1 MPAPDPRYLVGIDL
15 GTTHTVVSYID
26 QEAASPTVKLFD
38 VLQMVEAGAVGRRSV
53 LPSFLYLPGPHELA
67 QGSTAL
73 PWAPDRTYAVGT
85 FAREQGMRVPGRLV
99 ASAKSW
105 LCNTHVD
112 RSADILPWEAPA
124 DVPKVSPVE
133 AATRYL
139 QHVREAWNAEQA
151 ATPEDQLERQ
161 SIILTVPASFD
172 EVARSLTVEAAAR
185 AGLGQVILLEEPI
198 AAFYAW
204 LHATPDW
211 RDTVADGQVILVCD
225 VGGGTTDFS
234 VIGVRAEGDD
244 LLFDRLAVGDHLMLG
259 GDNMDHALARSVEA
273 ELTGE
278 GQGLD
283 RQRWQQLV
291 HQCRRAKETLL
302 QPDAP
307 QTAEVAVAGQGSN
320 LIGGTLRHTLRR
332 SEVEALVLEGFF
344 PEVGADAEPS
354 EDRRAGLAELGLPY
368 AQDPAITRYL
378 AAFWRQ
384 SEPYIRKQT
393 GRDTPY
399 PDHILFNGGVF
410 NAGMLRE
417 RTQAIVGSW
426 FEETAGDAWQPTE
439 LPTVRLDHN
448 VAVGAASY
456 GRVRQGEG
464 TRVGS
469 GSPRAY
475 YVGIAGEATDDD
487 TTKAV
492 CLVPRGAPEGYEVR
506 LQDRTFEALAN
517 QPVTFHLLSSST
529 RTGDQPGQVV
539 TLESDEALALPPIRT
554 VLAFGKRYARTVP
567 VQLEAHLTEV
577 GTLTLWCASVNT
589 DHRWQLQFD
598 VRQSGTVTPD
608 DATDGEDV
616 ITTRHVEKVREAIQR
631 TFEDPEREEPPST
644 VWNWLETLVH
654 RPPEEWPL
662 PFLRACADRLLHTRR
677 DRSAAHEKI
686 WLDLLGYCLR
696 PGYGD
701 AVDAWRMQQAW
712 VLHLEGLRF
721 PDEKRNRVAW
731 WHFWRRVSG
740 GLAAGKQ
747 EQIYYE
753 ARPFIQPE
761 VRTRKEHR
769 VYHRRMEMS
778 EKEEAWKAL
787 ATFERMKPDL
797 KTTLAKLLLD
807 KFRRSSPRGGELWA
821 LSRLGTRHPLHGP
834 LDRRVP
840 VIDVE
845 AWLEALLGM
854 DLPSSKDAA
863 YALAHLARRTPDRD
877 RGVSAAIRDRVATWL
892 DEHMSDPAPYHT
904 LLRSP
909 EPLGEHPGEAWF
921 VAEPLPQDAATTV
934 HEPRGIM
941 V

>member
-1 MPAPDPRYLVGIDL
+1 MPAPDSRYLIGIDL
-15 GTTHTVVSYID
+15 GTTHTVVSTID
-26 QEAASPTVKLFD
+26 REAASPTVEIFD
-38 VLQMVEAGAVGRRSV
+38 IPQVVEPGAIGRRSV
-53 LPSFLYLPGPHELA
+53 LPSFLYLPGSHELPE
-67 QGSTAL
+67 GSTAL
-73 PWAPDRTYAVGT
+73 PWAADRAYAVGT

-105 LCNTHVD
+105 LCNPHVD
-112 RSADILPWEAPA
+112 RSADILPWDAPG
-124 DVPKVSPVE
+124 DVAKVSPVE
-133 AATRYL
+133 ASTRYL
-139 QHVREAWNAEQA
+139 QHVREAWNAEQS
-151 ATPEDQLERQ
+151 ATPDDRLERQ
-161 SIILTVPASFD
+161 QVILTVPASFD
-172 EVARSLTVEAAAR
+172 EVARSLTVKAAAQ

-204 LHATPDW
+204 LHTTPAW

-234 VIGVRAEGDD
+234 VIGVTAKGES
-244 LLFDRLAVGDHLMLG
+244 LQFDRLAVGDHLMLG
-259 GDNMDHALARSVEA
+259 GDNMDHALARAVEA
-273 ELTGE
+273 ELTAD

-307 QTAEVAVAGQGSN
+307 ETAEVAVAGQGST
-320 LIGGTLRHTLRR
+320 LIGSTLRHTLHRAD
-332 SEVEALVLEGFF
+332 VEALVMDGFF
-344 PEVGADAEPS
+344 PQVDANAEPD
-354 EDRRAGLAELGLPY
+354 EDRRSGLAELGLPY
-368 AQDPAITRYL
+368 AHDPAITRHL

-384 SEPYIRKQT
+384 AVPYIRKQT

-399 PDHILFNGGVF
+399 PDHVLFNGGVF
-410 NAGMLRE
+410 NAQMLRE
-417 RTQAIVGSW
+417 RTQAIVGNW
-426 FEETAGDAWQPTE
+426 FEETAGDGWQPSE
-439 LPTVRLDHN
+439 LSTDRLDHN

-469 GSPRAY
+469 GSPRAF

-492 CLVPRGAPEGYEVR
+492 CLVPRGAPEGYEVQ
-506 LQDRTFEALAN
+506 LENRTFEALAN

-529 RTGDQPGQVV
+529 RMGDQPGQVV
-539 TLESDEALALPPIRT
+539 TLGADEARALPPIRT

-567 VQLEAHLTEV
+567 VGLAAHLTEV
-577 GTLTLWCASVNT
+577 GTLELWAESLHT

-598 VRQSGTVTPD
+598 VRQGGTTASD
-608 DATDGEDV
+608 DATDADDV

-631 TFEDPEREEPPST
+631 TFEDPERREPPST

-701 AVDAWRMQQAW
+701 AVDEWRMQQAW
-712 VLHLEGLRF
+712 VLHLEGLTF
-721 PDEKRNRVAW
+721 PDEKSNRVAW

-747 EQIYYE
+747 EQVYYE

-778 EKEEAWKAL
+778 EKEEAWKSL

-797 KTTLAKLLLD
+797 KTALAKLLLD
-807 KFRRSSPRGGELWA
+807 KFRHSSPRGGELWA

-840 VIDVE
+840 VADVE
-845 AWLEALLGM
+845 EWLEALLGM
-854 DLPSSKDAA
+854 QLPTSKDVA
-863 YALAHLARRTPDRD
+863 YALAHLARRTPERG
-877 RGVSAAIRDRVATWL
+877 RGVSAAIRTRVGDWL
-892 DEHMSDPAPYHT
+892 DEHIRDPAPYHAVMDT
-904 LLRSP
+904 P
-909 EPLGEHPGEAWF
+909 EPLADHPGEQWF

-934 HEPRGIM
+934 HEPTGI
-941 V
+941 VV